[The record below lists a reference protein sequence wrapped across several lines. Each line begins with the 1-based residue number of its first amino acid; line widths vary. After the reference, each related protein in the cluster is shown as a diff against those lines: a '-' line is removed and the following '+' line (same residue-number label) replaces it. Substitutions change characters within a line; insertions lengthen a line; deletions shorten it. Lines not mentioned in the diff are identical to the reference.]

1 MNLNR
6 RHFNLALGG
15 GAALAAL
22 QSLPAFAQVAQ
33 PKIYYGFPA
42 GSAGDSLARRV
53 ADKLG
58 GSSYARNNAVVE
70 NKPGAGG
77 RIVLET
83 LKGSPADGTVLTL
96 AQASA
101 LTIYPHVYTK
111 MNYTMQDFTPI
122 SIGAQMIFA
131 LAVGP
136 MVPDSVKTL
145 QDFVAWAK
153 ANPEKS
159 SFGSPG
165 AGSMPHFVGS
175 LFGVNAGIT
184 FQHVPFRGSLPAVN
198 DTVGG
203 QIAACVTPTGDSLAH
218 AKGGRLRILAV
229 SAPKRVADP
238 DAPTFAEQG
247 YPEIVA
253 EEWFGFFAPAK
264 TPASI
269 VNAANTAI
277 RAALRDQSVI
287 DGLSNVGLVA
297 SGGSTTQAMRA
308 SLESEF
314 KRWGPL
320 VKKVGFTAES

>member
-1 MNLNR
+1 MMQR
-6 RHFNLALGG
+6 RTFVQAATSA
-15 GAALAAL
+15 AALAAL
-22 QSLPAFAQVAQ
+22 HPLSALAQVAQ

-53 ADKLG
+53 AEKLG
-58 GSSYARNNAVVE
+58 GTPYATNNPVVE

-83 LKGSPADGTVLTL
+83 LKGAPADGSVLTL

-111 MNYTMQDFTPI
+111 MNYAMDDFAPI

-131 LAVGP
+131 LAIGP
-136 MVPDSVKTL
+136 MVPENVKTL
-145 QDFVAWAK
+145 KDFVTWAK
-153 ANPEKS
+153 ANPDKA

-175 LFGVNAGIT
+175 LFGINAGINL
-184 FQHVPFRGSLPAVN
+184 QHVPFRGSLPAVN

-218 AKGGRLRILAV
+218 AKAGKLRILAV
-229 SAPKRVADP
+229 SAPKRVASP
-238 DAPTFAEQG
+238 DAPTFVEQG

-264 TPASI
+264 TPAN
-269 VNAANTAI
+269 VLAAANTAI
-277 RAALRDQSVI
+277 RAALKDQSVI
-287 DGLSNVGLVA
+287 DGLANVGLVA
-297 SGGSTTQAMRA
+297 NGTTPQEMRA
-308 SLESEF
+308 SLDSEF

>member
-1 MNLNR
+1 MQR
-6 RHFNLALGG
+6 RTFVQAAAGATALT
-15 GAALAAL
+15 ALQPLAAL
-22 QSLPAFAQVAQ
+22 AQVAQ

-58 GSSYARNNAVVE
+58 GTAYASNNAVVE

-83 LKGSPADGTVLTL
+83 LKASPADGTVLTL

-111 MNYTMQDFTPI
+111 MNYTMEDFAPI

-131 LAVGP
+131 LAIGP
-136 MVPDSVKTL
+136 LVPESVKTL
-145 QDFVAWAK
+145 KDFVTWAK

-165 AGSMPHFVGS
+165 AGSMPHFVGA
-175 LFGVNAGIT
+175 LFGLNAGIT

-218 AKGGRLRILAV
+218 ARAGKLRILAV
-229 SAPKRVADP
+229 SAPKRVAAP
-238 DAPTFAEQG
+238 DAPTFAELG

-253 EEWFGFFAPAK
+253 EEWFGFFAPAR
-264 TPASI
+264 TPASVI
-269 VNAANTAI
+269 NAANTAI
-277 RAALRDQSVI
+277 RAALKDPAVVE
-287 DGLSNVGLVA
+287 GLANIGLVTA
-297 SGGSTTQAMRA
+297 GSSPQEMRQ
-308 SLESEF
+308 SLDAEF

>member
-1 MNLNR
+1 MMQR
-6 RHFNLALGG
+6 RTFVQAAA
-15 GAALAAL
+15 GATALAAL
-22 QSLPAFAQVAQ
+22 HPLAALAQVAQ

-42 GSAGDSLARRV
+42 GSAGDNLARRV

-58 GSSYARNNAVVE
+58 GTAYARTNAVVE

-77 RIVLET
+77 RIALEL
-83 LKGSPADGTVLTL
+83 LKGSPADGSVLTL

-111 MNYTMQDFTPI
+111 MNYAMEDFAPI

-131 LAVGP
+131 LAIGP
-136 MVPDSVKTL
+136 LVPESVKTL
-145 QDFVAWAK
+145 KDFVAWAK

-175 LFGVNAGIT
+175 LFGINAGIT

-198 DTVGG
+198 DAVGG

-218 AKGGRLRILAV
+218 AKAGKLRILAV

-269 VNAANTAI
+269 LSAANTAI
-277 RAALRDQSVI
+277 RAALNDPAIVS
-287 DGLSNVGLVA
+287 GLASIGLVA
-297 SGGSTTQAMRA
+297 AGSSAQDMRN
-308 SLESEF
+308 SLDSEF

>member
-1 MNLNR
+1 MMQR
-6 RHFNLALGG
+6 RTFVQAAA
-15 GAALAAL
+15 GATALAAL
-22 QSLPAFAQVAQ
+22 QPLAAWAQIAQ

-42 GSAGDSLARRV
+42 GSAGDNLARRV

-58 GSSYARNNAVVE
+58 GTPYASNNAVVE

-77 RIVLET
+77 RIVLEL
-83 LKGSPADGTVLTL
+83 LKTSPADGSVLTL

-111 MNYTMQDFTPI
+111 MNYTMDDFLPI

-131 LAVGP
+131 LAIGP
-136 MVPDSVKTL
+136 LVPESVKTL
-145 QDFVAWAK
+145 KDFVAWAK

-165 AGSMPHFVGS
+165 AGSMPHFVGA
-175 LFGVNAGIT
+175 LFGINAGIT

-198 DTVGG
+198 DAVGG

-218 AKGGRLRILAV
+218 ARAGKLRILAV
-229 SAPKRVADP
+229 SAPKRVAAP

-264 TPASI
+264 TPANI
-269 VNAANTAI
+269 INAANTAI
-277 RAALRDQSVI
+277 RTALNDPAVVS
-287 DGLSNVGLVA
+287 GLANLGLVTA
-297 SGGSTTQAMRA
+297 GSSPQDMRN
-308 SLESEF
+308 SLDSEF

>member
-1 MNLNR
+1 MMQR
-6 RHFNLALGG
+6 RTFVQAAA
-15 GAALAAL
+15 GATALAAL
-22 QSLPAFAQVAQ
+22 QPLAALAQVAQ

-42 GSAGDSLARRV
+42 GSAGDNLARRV

-58 GSSYARNNAVVE
+58 GTAYARSNAVVE

-77 RIVLET
+77 RIVLEL
-83 LKGSPADGTVLTL
+83 LKSSPADGSVLTL

-111 MNYTMQDFTPI
+111 MNYTMDDFLPI

-131 LAVGP
+131 LAIGP
-136 MVPDSVKTL
+136 LVPESVKTL
-145 QDFVAWAK
+145 KDFVAWAK

-175 LFGVNAGIT
+175 LFGINAGIT

-198 DTVGG
+198 DAVGG

-218 AKGGRLRILAV
+218 AKAGKLRILAV

-264 TPASI
+264 TPASVI
-269 VNAANTAI
+269 NAANSAI
-277 RAALRDQSVI
+277 RTALNDQVVVS
-287 DGLSNVGLVA
+287 GLANIGLVA
-297 SGGSTTQAMRA
+297 AGSSTQDMRN
-308 SLESEF
+308 SLDAEF

>member
-15 GAALAAL
+15 SAALAAL
-22 QSLPAFAQVAQ
+22 QALPAFAQVAQ

-58 GSSYARNNAVVE
+58 GTPYAQSNAVVE

-83 LKGSPADGTVLTL
+83 LKSSPADGSVLTL

-111 MNYTMQDFTPI
+111 MNYTLADFAPI

-131 LAVGP
+131 LAIGP

-145 QDFVAWAK
+145 KDFVAWAK

-218 AKGGRLRILAV
+218 AKAGRLRILAV

-238 DAPTFAEQG
+238 NAPTFAELG

-264 TPASI
+264 TPNSI
-269 VNAANTAI
+269 INAANSAI
-277 RAALRDQSVI
+277 QAALKDQSVI
-287 DGLSNVGLVA
+287 DGLAAVGLVA
-297 SGGSTTQAMRA
+297 AGSTPQAMRA

-314 KRWGPL
+314 KRWAPL

>member
-1 MNLNR
+1 MMQR
-6 RHFNLALGG
+6 RTFVQA
-15 GAALAAL
+15 AASATALAAL
-22 QSLPAFAQVAQ
+22 QPLAALAQVAQ

-42 GSAGDSLARRV
+42 GSAGDNLARRV

-58 GSSYARNNAVVE
+58 GTAYARSNAVVE

-77 RIVLET
+77 RIVLEL
-83 LKGSPADGTVLTL
+83 LKGSPADGSVLTL

-101 LTIYPHVYTK
+101 LTIYPHVYSK
-111 MNYTMQDFTPI
+111 MGYTMEDFAPI

-131 LAVGP
+131 LAIGP
-136 MVPDSVKTL
+136 LVPESVKTL
-145 QDFVAWAK
+145 KDFVAWAK

-175 LFGVNAGIT
+175 LFGINAGIT

-198 DTVGG
+198 DAVGG

-218 AKGGRLRILAV
+218 AKAGKLRILAV
-229 SAPKRVADP
+229 SAPKRVAEP

-264 TPASI
+264 TPASVI
-269 VNAANTAI
+269 SAANTAI
-277 RAALRDQSVI
+277 RAALNDQTVVS
-287 DGLSNVGLVA
+287 GLASIGLVA
-297 SGGSTTQAMRA
+297 SGSSTQDMRN
-308 SLESEF
+308 SLDTEF

>member
-1 MNLNR
+1 MMQR
-6 RHFNLALGG
+6 RTFVQAAA
-15 GAALAAL
+15 GATALAAL
-22 QSLPAFAQVAQ
+22 HPLAALAQVAQ

-42 GSAGDSLARRV
+42 GSAGDNLARRV

-58 GSSYARNNAVVE
+58 GTAYARTNAVVE

-77 RIVLET
+77 RIALEL
-83 LKGSPADGTVLTL
+83 LKGSPADGSVLTL

-111 MNYTMQDFTPI
+111 MNYAMEDFAPI

-131 LAVGP
+131 LAIGP
-136 MVPDSVKTL
+136 LVPESVKTL
-145 QDFVAWAK
+145 KDFVAWAK

-175 LFGVNAGIT
+175 LFGINAGIT

-198 DTVGG
+198 DAVGG

-218 AKGGRLRILAV
+218 AKAGKLRILAV

-264 TPASI
+264 TPAS
-269 VNAANTAI
+269 VLSAANTAI
-277 RAALRDQSVI
+277 RAALNDAAIVS
-287 DGLSNVGLVA
+287 GLASIGLVA
-297 SGGSTTQAMRA
+297 AGSSAQDMRN
-308 SLESEF
+308 SLDSEF

>member
-1 MNLNR
+1 MMQR
-6 RHFNLALGG
+6 RTFVQAAA
-15 GAALAAL
+15 GATALAAL
-22 QSLPAFAQVAQ
+22 HPLAALAQVAQ

-42 GSAGDSLARRV
+42 GSAGDNLARRV

-58 GSSYARNNAVVE
+58 GTAYARTNAVVE

-77 RIVLET
+77 RIALEL
-83 LKGSPADGTVLTL
+83 LKGSPADGSVLTL

-111 MNYTMQDFTPI
+111 MNYTMEDFAPI

-131 LAVGP
+131 LAIGP
-136 MVPDSVKTL
+136 LVPESVKTL
-145 QDFVAWAK
+145 KDFVTWAK

-165 AGSMPHFVGS
+165 AGSMPHFVGA
-175 LFGVNAGIT
+175 LFGLNAGIT

-218 AKGGRLRILAV
+218 ARAGKLRILAV
-229 SAPKRVADP
+229 SAPKRVAAP
-238 DAPTFAEQG
+238 DAPTFAELG

-253 EEWFGFFAPAK
+253 EEWFGFFAPAR
-264 TPASI
+264 TPASVI
-269 VNAANTAI
+269 NAANTAI
-277 RAALRDQSVI
+277 RAALKDPAVVE
-287 DGLSNVGLVA
+287 GLANIGLVTA
-297 SGGSTTQAMRA
+297 GSSPQEMRQ
-308 SLESEF
+308 SLDAEF

>member
-1 MNLNR
+1 MMQR
-6 RHFNLALGG
+6 RTFVQAAA
-15 GAALAAL
+15 GATALAAL
-22 QSLPAFAQVAQ
+22 HPLAALAQVAQ

-42 GSAGDSLARRV
+42 GSAGDNLARRV

-58 GSSYARNNAVVE
+58 GTAYARTNAVVE

-77 RIVLET
+77 RIALEL
-83 LKGSPADGTVLTL
+83 LKGSPADGSVLTL

-111 MNYTMQDFTPI
+111 MNYAMEDFAPI

-131 LAVGP
+131 LAIGP
-136 MVPDSVKTL
+136 LVPESVKTL
-145 QDFVAWAK
+145 KDFVAWAK

-175 LFGVNAGIT
+175 LFGINAGIT

-198 DTVGG
+198 DAVGG

-218 AKGGRLRILAV
+218 AKAGKLRILAV

-264 TPASI
+264 TPAS
-269 VNAANTAI
+269 VLSAANTAI
-277 RAALRDQSVI
+277 RTALNDPAIVS
-287 DGLSNVGLVA
+287 GLASIGLVA
-297 SGGSTTQAMRA
+297 AGSSAQDMRN
-308 SLESEF
+308 SLDSEF

>member
-1 MNLNR
+1 MMQR
-6 RHFNLALGG
+6 RTFVQA
-15 GAALAAL
+15 AASATALAAL
-22 QSLPAFAQVAQ
+22 QPLAALAQVAQ
-33 PKIYYGFPA
+33 PRIYYGFPA

-58 GSSYARNNAVVE
+58 GTPYARNNAVVE

-83 LKGSPADGTVLTL
+83 LKGSPADGSVLTL

-111 MNYTMQDFTPI
+111 MNYTMADFAPI

-131 LAVGP
+131 LAIGP
-136 MVPDSVKTL
+136 LVPESVKTL

-175 LFGVNAGIT
+175 LFGINAGIT
-184 FQHVPFRGSLPAVN
+184 FQHIAFRGSLPAVN

-218 AKGGRLRILAV
+218 AKAGKLRILAV
-229 SAPKRVADP
+229 SAPKRVAAP
-238 DAPTFAEQG
+238 DAPTFAELG

-264 TPASI
+264 TPAS
-269 VNAANTAI
+269 VLNAANSAI

-297 SGGSTTQAMRA
+297 SGGSTMQDMRA

>member
-1 MNLNR
+1 MMQR
-6 RHFNLALGG
+6 RTFVQA
-15 GAALAAL
+15 AASATALAAL
-22 QSLPAFAQVAQ
+22 QPLAALAQVAQ
-33 PKIYYGFPA
+33 PRIYYGFPA

-58 GSSYARNNAVVE
+58 GTPYASNNAVVE

-83 LKGSPADGTVLTL
+83 LKSSPADGSVLTL

-111 MNYTMQDFTPI
+111 MNYTMADFAPI
-122 SIGAQMIFA
+122 SIGAHMIFA
-131 LAVGP
+131 LAIGP
-136 MVPDSVKTL
+136 LVPESVKTL
-145 QDFVAWAK
+145 PDFVAWAK

-175 LFGVNAGIT
+175 LFGINAGIT

-218 AKGGRLRILAV
+218 ARAGKLRILAV
-229 SAPKRVADP
+229 SAPKRVAAP
-238 DAPTFAEQG
+238 DAPTFAELG

-253 EEWFGFFAPAK
+253 EEWFGFFAPAR
-264 TPASI
+264 TPAG
-269 VNAANTAI
+269 VLTAANTAI
-277 RAALRDQSVI
+277 RAALRDPGVVE
-287 DGLSNVGLVA
+287 GLANVGLVA
-297 SGGSTTQAMRA
+297 NGGSSMQDMRDA
-308 SLESEF
+308 LDSEF

>member
-1 MNLNR
+1 MMQR
-6 RHFNLALGG
+6 RTFVQAAA
-15 GAALAAL
+15 GATALAAL
-22 QSLPAFAQVAQ
+22 QPLAALAQVAQ

-42 GSAGDSLARRV
+42 GSAGDNLARRV

-58 GSSYARNNAVVE
+58 GTAYARSNAVVE

-77 RIVLET
+77 RIVLEL
-83 LKGSPADGTVLTL
+83 LKSSPADGSVLTL

-111 MNYTMQDFTPI
+111 MNYTMDDFLPI

-131 LAVGP
+131 LAIGP
-136 MVPDSVKTL
+136 LVPESVKTL
-145 QDFVAWAK
+145 KDFVAWAK

-175 LFGVNAGIT
+175 LFGINAGIT

-198 DTVGG
+198 DAVGG

-218 AKGGRLRILAV
+218 AKAGKLRILAV

-264 TPASI
+264 TPASVI
-269 VNAANTAI
+269 NAANSAI
-277 RAALRDQSVI
+277 RAALNDQVVVS
-287 DGLSNVGLVA
+287 GLANIGLVA
-297 SGGSTTQAMRA
+297 AGSSTQDMRN
-308 SLESEF
+308 SLDAEF

>member
-1 MNLNR
+1 MMQR
-6 RHFNLALGG
+6 RTFVQAAA
-15 GAALAAL
+15 GATALAAL
-22 QSLPAFAQVAQ
+22 HPLAALAQVAQ

-42 GSAGDSLARRV
+42 GSAGDNLARRV

-58 GSSYARNNAVVE
+58 GTAYARTNAVVE

-77 RIVLET
+77 RIALEL
-83 LKGSPADGTVLTL
+83 LKGSPADGSVLTL

-111 MNYTMQDFTPI
+111 MNYAMEDFAPI

-131 LAVGP
+131 LAIGP
-136 MVPDSVKTL
+136 LVPESVKTL
-145 QDFVAWAK
+145 KDFVAWAK

-175 LFGVNAGIT
+175 LFGINAGIT

-198 DTVGG
+198 DAVGG

-218 AKGGRLRILAV
+218 AKAGKLRILAV

-264 TPASI
+264 TPAS
-269 VNAANTAI
+269 VLSAANTAI
-277 RAALRDQSVI
+277 RAALNDPAIVS
-287 DGLSNVGLVA
+287 GLASIGLVA
-297 SGGSTTQAMRA
+297 SGSSAQDMRN
-308 SLESEF
+308 SLDSEF

>member
-1 MNLNR
+1 MMQR
-6 RHFNLALGG
+6 RTFVQAAA
-15 GAALAAL
+15 GATALAAL
-22 QSLPAFAQVAQ
+22 QPLAALAQVGQ

-42 GSAGDSLARRV
+42 GSAGDNLARRV

-58 GSSYARNNAVVE
+58 GTPYASNNAVVE

-77 RIVLET
+77 RIVLEL
-83 LKGSPADGTVLTL
+83 LKGSPADGSVLTL

-111 MNYTMQDFTPI
+111 MNYTMEDFAPI

-131 LAVGP
+131 LAIGP
-136 MVPDSVKTL
+136 LVPESVKTL
-145 QDFVAWAK
+145 KDFVAWAK
-153 ANPEKS
+153 ANPEKA

-175 LFGVNAGIT
+175 LFGINAGIT

-198 DTVGG
+198 DAVGG

-218 AKGGRLRILAV
+218 AKAGKLRILAV
-229 SAPKRVADP
+229 SAPKRVAEP

-264 TPASI
+264 TPAS
-269 VNAANTAI
+269 VLNAANTAI
-277 RAALRDQSVI
+277 RTALRDPALVS
-287 DGLSNVGLVA
+287 GLANIGLVA
-297 SGGSTTQAMRA
+297 AGSSAQDMRN
-308 SLESEF
+308 SLDSEF